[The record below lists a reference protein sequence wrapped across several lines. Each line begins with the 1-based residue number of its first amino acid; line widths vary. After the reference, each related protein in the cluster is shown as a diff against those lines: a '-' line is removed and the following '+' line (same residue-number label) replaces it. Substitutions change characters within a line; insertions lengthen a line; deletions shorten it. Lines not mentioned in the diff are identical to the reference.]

1 MRPFGSVRIKRF
13 IALEWPELMLRT
25 LKSALATHAVQDALF
40 NVDEQDVILTAHW
53 RYVVVTLQRFS
64 AFGLLYTRFPWR
76 CFLLLDENKEIVERT
91 LQDMKSEWE
100 FLLQLEAAH
109 AKPSEVWPL
118 KQLCFT
124 RWYCYREVMTYAEE
138 RRFEDCS
145 DLRDLVKAWQPQPSS
160 SLGAEDT
167 FRNLR
172 SSEKKQAG
180 LVSPPQLQAV
190 SMKAVNSRYADGYE
204 TVGFDT
210 AQIHSIPVNQTIKSS
225 IFDPRRA
232 TGQDT
237 GLPGFNTLVRATTTS
252 AHYLTRR
259 SLNLWSTVLRLQN
272 DLRSTWIAEL
282 CRTGQAGFSPY
293 HVFELVICKVPG
305 SALLIRVF
313 FRPFG
318 GARLWRAPV
327 ARSRCPLRASESLA
341 IGASGYRDPWR
352 ASQGGCA
359 AA

>member
-1 MRPFGSVRIKRF
+1 
-13 IALEWPELMLRT
+13 
-25 LKSALATHAVQDALF
+25 
-40 NVDEQDVILTAHW
+40 
-53 RYVVVTLQRFS
+53 
-64 AFGLLYTRFPWR
+64 
-76 CFLLLDENKEIVERT
+76 
-91 LQDMKSEWE
+91 
-100 FLLQLEAAH
+100 
-109 AKPSEVWPL
+109 
-118 KQLCFT
+118 
-124 RWYCYREVMTYAEE
+124 
-138 RRFEDCS
+138 
-145 DLRDLVKAWQPQPSS
+145 
-160 SLGAEDT
+160 
-167 FRNLR
+167 
-172 SSEKKQAG
+172 
-180 LVSPPQLQAV
+180 
-190 SMKAVNSRYADGYE
+190 MKAVNSRYADGYE

-313 FRPFG
+313 SVPLEVLG
-318 GARLWRAPV
+318 CGEHLWLVVDAPYV
-327 ARSRCPLRASESLA
+327 HLKVWPLVLQDIEIRGE
-341 IGASGYRDPWR
+341 RVR
-352 ASQGGCA
+352 GGCA